1 MKALWLTKSSLLWYV
16 LTPASLVLAVCGLI
30 ALIRCIGSRHG
41 RKPVLLSGFAAAAAF
56 LLFLV
61 MMDCA
66 RYAYLSEPDPRYRPF
81 QLALFELPW
90 ALYAALEAAC
100 ALLLAGILR
109 GDFRFRRSCL
119 TPDAVRETV
128 NLLPDGICVSAPD
141 GTVLLSN
148 LQMNTLCRTLTGSGL
163 SDAVRFRQHAE
174 FAGEEQNGEVLL
186 KTPDGKTWRFTA
198 GKLTERGETYDLL
211 TAADVTEQYRIT
223 EELKA
228 KNEHLQE
235 LQRRMKAVTDLSGEM
250 FTAAEQAG
258 ARAALHNQLGQVLL
272 MGRHALE
279 HPESTDEGLV
289 RMATR
294 EMNRFLLREAELP
307 QAEPSGAGPDLLRQ
321 TLAMAKSIGVQADI
335 QGSLPEDPARRML
348 LARAIQECAAN
359 AVKHAEGDRLDI
371 RLEENEENLLIRISN
386 NGKPPRGPV
395 TESGGLLSLRR
406 SAEEAK
412 GSMTVESTP
421 AFALILRLPARP

>member
-1 MKALWLTKSSLLWYV
+1 MKALWLTKPTLLWYV
-16 LTPASLVLAVCGLI
+16 LTLMSLALVVCGLI
-30 ALIRCIGSRHG
+30 ALIRTIESRRG
-41 RKPVLLSGFAAAAAF
+41 RKADLLSGFAAIVSF

-66 RYAYLSEPDPRYRPF
+66 RYAYLSEPDSRYRPF
-81 QLALFELPW
+81 QLTLFELPW
-90 ALYAALEAAC
+90 GLYAALEAAC

-109 GDFRFRRSCL
+109 EDFYFRRSRL

-128 NLLPDGICVSAPD
+128 NLLPDGICISIPD
-141 GTVLLSN
+141 GTILLSN
-148 LQMNTLCRTLTGSGL
+148 LQMNTLCRTLTGSSL
-163 SDAVRFRQHAE
+163 SDAARFRQYVE
-174 FAGEEQNGEVLL
+174 SAGEEQNGEILL
-186 KTPDGKTWRFTA
+186 KTPDEKTWRFNMK
-198 GKLTERGETYDLL
+198 KLTETGEEYDLL
-211 TAADVTEQYRIT
+211 TTADVTEQYRIT
-223 EELKA
+223 KELKE

-250 FTAAEQAG
+250 FTAGEQAN

-279 HPESTDEGLV
+279 HPETTDEALV

-294 EMNRFLLREAELP
+294 EMNRFLLREAETP
-307 QAEPSGAGPDLLRQ
+307 PDTQAGQDLLQ
-321 TLAMAKSIGVQADI
+321 QALVLAGSIGVRMDI
-335 QGSLPEDPARRML
+335 LGQFPKDSARRIL

-371 RLEENEENLLIRISN
+371 RLEETEESLLVRIGN

-406 SAEEAK
+406 SVEEAK

-421 AFALILRLPARP
+421 SFALILHLPAKQ